1 MYILA
6 IHSDWTAYLDGI
18 LTGRTAYPPYAGETV
33 VGTGGQAGNLSISS
47 GHTLSD
53 WSLLAYVTCHQ
64 MRKYFYDFLNIF
76 LCLSKFIFMPFKI
89 YFYDF

>member
-64 MRKYFYDFLNIF
+64 MRKYFYI
-76 LCLSKFIFMPFKI
+76 CLFEYISMSFKI
-89 YFYDF
+89 YFHAFQNIFL